1 MDRQTSLTAKRFAKL
16 LKKNMNVNR
25 LILFG
30 SRARGDNF
38 VSSDFDFIL
47 VSGDFRGMHFMKRAS
62 RIYEFWDMAQ
72 DLEILC
78 YTPEE
83 WERLKNS
90 RGILLNA
97 QKDGVC
103 IA

>member
-1 MDRQTSLTAKRFAKL
+1 MDRQTTLTANRFARL
-16 LKKNMNVNR
+16 LKRRMKIGR
-25 LILFG
+25 LLLFG

-38 VSSDFDFIL
+38 VSSDFDFVL
-47 VSGDFRGMHFMKRAS
+47 VSDEFRGVHFLRRAATVH
-62 RIYEFWDMAQ
+62 EVWDSPH

-83 WERLKNS
+83 WERLKGG
-90 RGILLNA
+90 RGILMNA
-97 QKDGVC
+97 QRDGVR